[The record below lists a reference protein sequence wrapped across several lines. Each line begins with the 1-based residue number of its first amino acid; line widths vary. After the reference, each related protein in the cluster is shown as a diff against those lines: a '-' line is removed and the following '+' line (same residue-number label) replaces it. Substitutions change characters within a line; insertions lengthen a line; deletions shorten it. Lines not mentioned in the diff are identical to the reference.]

1 MITMADRLFQLLDI
15 KSRWVFEGE
24 KRLDASF
31 YATDVIASKVL
42 MTKLA
47 ENGIQL
53 DRIED
58 LSEKI
63 FWPGRFKRRY
73 VSKKEGEPFLMP
85 SEVIMFLPKP
95 KKFIADY
102 PKEVSIKE
110 NWILITR
117 SGSVGRCLITSKP
130 LKRYVLSDDLIR
142 IVPKDETNVGY
153 LYAYLNTWIGQAFL
167 IKDQYGST
175 VKHIEPHHV
184 ANILIPRIPELEE
197 EINQKILEA
206 HRLRE
211 EAQELL
217 LKAEEMLYSEL
228 GLPEI
233 SEEDV
238 EYLGG
243 EEGKIV
249 KSFEIK
255 ASELNLRLDASYHL
269 PIIRQ
274 IEKNLGEI
282 NMDVQLLGNKISI
295 FIPPRFKRPYVKKYE
310 DGVRYIRPSDLPL
323 IKYFESRYL
332 ARRFKNCD
340 LYRLREGEILVVT
353 DGTIGWASIV
363 TPLIAGWYGSNNF
376 ARIVPTEDLDRGYLL
391 AYLLSPYGQYQLK
404 REIFGGVIDHLTED
418 HIRQIK
424 ILLPSERMQTRIG
437 KVVIEAYIKKDKAN
451 QIEEEAI
458 KLLERRLTEIAEG
471 KP

>member
-1 MITMADRLFQLLDI
+1 MITMADRLFQLFDI

-42 MTKLA
+42 MTKLV

-73 VSKKEGEPFLMP
+73 VSKKEGDPFLMP

-95 KKFIADY
+95 KKFIIDY

-142 IVPKDETNVGY
+142 IVPKDETKEGY

-217 LKAEEMLYSEL
+217 LKAEDMLYSEL

-282 NMDVQLLGNKISI
+282 NMDGQVLGNKISI
-295 FIPPRFKRPYVKKYE
+295 FIPPRFKRPYVKKYD

-332 ARRFKNCD
+332 ARTFKNCD

-451 QIEEEAI
+451 QIEDEAI
-458 KLLERRLTEIAEG
+458 KLLERRLKEIAEG

>member
-1 MITMADRLFQLLDI
+1 MSVKLFQVFDI
-15 KSRWVFEGE
+15 ESRWLFDGE
-24 KRLDASF
+24 KRLDANF
-31 YATDVIASKVL
+31 YAKDVIASRVL
-42 MTKLA
+42 MGELEEKGVQV
-47 ENGIQL
+47 N
-53 DRIED
+53 RIEN
-58 LSEKI
+58 LSDKI

-73 VSKKEGEPFLMP
+73 VSKREGDPFIMP

-95 KKFIADY
+95 KKFIIDY
-102 PKEVSIKE
+102 PGDVSIKE
-110 NWILITR
+110 NWLLITR
-117 SGSVGRCLITSKP
+117 SGSIGRCLIVTKP
-130 LKRYVLSDDLIR
+130 LERYVLSDDLIR
-142 IVPKDETNVGY
+142 IIPKNENNVGY
-153 LYAYLNTWIGQAFL
+153 LYAYFNTWIGQAFL
-167 IKDQYGST
+167 TKDQYGST

-184 ANILIPRIPELEE
+184 ANIPIPKIPELEE

-211 EAQELL
+211 EAQKLL

-233 SEEDV
+233 DEDDV
-238 EYLGG
+238 EYFGR

-255 ASELNLRLDASYHL
+255 VSELNQRLDASYHL

-274 IEKNLGEI
+274 IEQYLVEI
-282 NMDVQLLGNKISI
+282 NIDVQLLGNKISSI
-295 FIPPRFKRPYVKKYE
+295 FIPPRFKRPYVKKYD

-332 ARRFKNCD
+332 ARTFKNCD

-404 REIFGGVIDHLTED
+404 REIFGGVIDHLTAD
-418 HIRQIK
+418 HISQIK
-424 ILLPSERMQTRIG
+424 IPIPSEQIQRKIG
-437 KVVIEAYIKKDKAN
+437 KFVFEAYDKRDKAN
-451 QIEEEAI
+451 QIEDETI
-458 KLLERRLTEIAEG
+458 KLLERRLKEIAKG